1 MGDKSGNI
9 YKGGETM
16 IYRRS
21 NAEMITEE
29 DRMRLEHFTTKPS
42 RSHVETAKRG
52 YIDWPAVVVYHLTLV
67 IACLVVLGI
76 GQAIGL

>member
-1 MGDKSGNI
+1 
-9 YKGGETM
+9 M

-29 DRMRLEHFTTKPS
+29 DKMRLEHLTKPS
-42 RSHVETAKRG
+42 RSHVNAVKRG
-52 YIDWPAVVVYHLTLV
+52 YIDWPAVVVYHLILV
-67 IACLVVLGI
+67 IACLVVWGI

>member
-1 MGDKSGNI
+1 
-9 YKGGETM
+9 M

-21 NAEMITEE
+21 DADMITVE
-29 DRMRLEHFTTKPS
+29 DKMRLEHLTTKPY
-42 RSHVETAKRG
+42 RPRANAVKRG

-67 IACLVVLGI
+67 IACLVVWGI